1 MCSLNRNHS
10 MQEQHFFKMFR
21 LVNVAKCGS
30 SQPLMSFV
38 LLLTL
43 SSQGSHHFWNS
54 NYPTSFPSI
63 HPRAKNSSHSSIP
76 YLDQAGWLEQGI
88 RSRTETA
95 CTSQDHLSFVS
106 LFIWAT
112 SYTCAKWMTH
122 SLTKGV
128 KHILTHFK
136 TMIRFKRYLFK
147 ITCFLN

>member
-1 MCSLNRNHS
+1 MSLV
-10 MQEQHFFKMFR
+10 F
-21 LVNVAKCGS
+21 
-30 SQPLMSFV
+30 
-38 LLLTL
+38 L
-43 SSQGSHHFWNS
+43 SALFSQGSRHFWNS

-95 CTSQDHLSFVS
+95 CTRQDHLSFVS
-106 LFIWAT
+106 LFIPAT
-112 SYTCAKWMTH
+112 IYTCAKRMIH

-128 KHILTHFK
+128 KHILIHCK
-136 TMIRFKRYLFK
+136 KIIRFKRYLFK